1 MRGAL
6 RSQGGSTFDKKDPRE
21 KREREE
27 DRAEDLTE
35 SGGSH
40 AEERKESRED
50 YGGGARR
57 EAPPQENITRG
68 ATGTAA

>member
-1 MRGAL
+1 MVSAL
-6 RSQGGSTFDKKDPRE
+6 GDEVTAVTWRRQRERKKRE
-21 KREREE
+21 KRERG
-27 DRAEDLTE
+27 RS

-40 AEERKESRED
+40 GEERKESRED